1 MVSGVTRTLDLPVT
15 QQQLDSYAQGAL
27 LQNAFG
33 NLNPDEREFIKSGI
47 TAEEWESLFGGEEEY
62 IPPNPHSPI
71 GLWGVSFPGV
81 PLGRCKPLLHKGL

>member
-27 LQNAFG
+27 LQNAFP

-47 TAEEWESLFGGEEEY
+47 TAEEWESLFGGEEE
-62 IPPNPHSPI
+62 
-71 GLWGVSFPGV
+71 
-81 PLGRCKPLLHKGL
+81 